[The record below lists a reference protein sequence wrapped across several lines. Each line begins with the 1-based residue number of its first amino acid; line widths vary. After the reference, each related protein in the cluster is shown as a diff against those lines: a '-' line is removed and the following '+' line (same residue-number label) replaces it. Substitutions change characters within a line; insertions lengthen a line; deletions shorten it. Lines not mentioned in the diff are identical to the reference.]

1 MTAKEPNSRLFRFT
15 GALDIVLAFDGGD
28 RLVAMHPQR
37 RTFRVV
43 MSGIHPSGEG
53 PCIICEF
60 VGGAED
66 GVGFFLEPGADHPD
80 VWPQIAEDVK

>member
-1 MTAKEPNSRLFRFT
+1 MNAEHPNSRLFRFT
-15 GALDIVLAFDGGD
+15 GALDLVLAFDGGD
-28 RLVAMHPQR
+28 RLVGMNPHKR
-37 RTFRVV
+37 VFRVV
-43 MSGIHPSGEG
+43 SAGVHPGGG

-66 GVGFFLEPGADHPD
+66 GVGFFLEPGTDHPD